1 MYVPFYSVLY
11 LHIHK
16 CLSSLR
22 EDVQAFQEQADQ
34 EEEEQALV
42 RRSERLKDK
51 TSNQTAG
58 DDEYDTEA
66 GI

>member
-1 MYVPFYSVLY
+1 MNAFLVSE
-11 LHIHK
+11 
-16 CLSSLR
+16 
-22 EDVQAFQEQADQ
+22 EDVQAFQEQVDQ

-42 RRSERLKDK
+42 RRSERLKGK
-51 TSNQTAG
+51 TSNETAG

>member
-1 MYVPFYSVLY
+1 MYVPSIQFFTYIFTNAFLVSE
-11 LHIHK
+11 
-16 CLSSLR
+16 

>member
-1 MYVPFYSVLY
+1 MYVPSIQFFTYIFTNAFLVSE
-11 LHIHK
+11 
-16 CLSSLR
+16 

-58 DDEYDTEA
+58 DDGYDTEA